1 MDEFNLVDAP
11 KELNKAPETEFYIA
25 TVSSVSSSGV
35 KLLFAGESTAAN
47 KYYKRLGSANVSS
60 GDRVVVMKQS
70 GTYIVLGSIGGNGGS
85 GTYITSN
92 ISEIATAASGITI
105 TEAWYAQ
112 SGNVATLYLVF
123 RPTTAISSQGFNVAT
138 MKSGKRPAVYA
149 PAQYWSGKGAYI
161 NSSGVIFVDG
171 TATSTTT
178 NYFVFA
184 TYVIA

>member
-35 KLLFAGESTAAN
+35 KLLFAGETTAAN
-47 KYYKRLGSANVSS
+47 KYYKCLSSANVSQ
-60 GDRVVVMKQS
+60 GQRVVAMKQS
-70 GTYIVLGSIGGNGGS
+70 GTYVVLGSIGGSGS
-85 GTYITSN
+85 TYITST

-184 TYVIA
+184 TYVLA